1 MKISCNLHTHTSFC
15 DGADSAEKMV
25 EGAIACGCT
34 TLGFSGHSCLER
46 ENHWTM
52 SRETQTEYINEVLR
66 LREKYKDSIEILLG
80 IEQDYDSDAPQY
92 PFDYVI
98 GSVHAVEKNGLLFD
112 VDSTPES
119 FNYILNE
126 LYQGNSSELI
136 KDYYSRVANVV
147 DVTNC
152 DIIGHFDLVT
162 KFNERLGFVDTDS
175 KQYRS
180 LALEALDALIE
191 KNKIFEINTGA
202 ISRGW
207 RKMPYPQDFLLKRLA
222 EKKANVILSSDSH
235 SKDTVLY
242 FFDEAIEY
250 AKSCG
255 VGELC
260 IYKNKK
266 FEKIKI

>member
-1 MKISCNLHTHTSFC
+1 
-15 DGADSAEKMV
+15 
-25 EGAIACGCT
+25 
-34 TLGFSGHSCLER
+34 
-46 ENHWTM
+46 
-52 SRETQTEYINEVLR
+52 
-66 LREKYKDSIEILLG
+66 
-80 IEQDYDSDAPQY
+80 
-92 PFDYVI
+92 
-98 GSVHAVEKNGLLFD
+98 
-112 VDSTPES
+112 
-119 FNYILNE
+119 
-126 LYQGNSSELI
+126 LI

-147 DVTNC
+147 DVTHC
-152 DIIGHFDLVT
+152 DIIAHFDLVT

-207 RKMPYPQDFLLKRLA
+207 RKTPYPQDFLLKRLA
-222 EKKANVILSSDSH
+222 EKKANVMLSSDSH

-242 FFDEAIEY
+242 YFDEAIEY

-266 FEKIKI
+266 IEKIKI